1 MPMLLDVSL
10 LGDTAVMLAAR
21 KGHLPCVTALVEAK
35 ADLNLQNKW
44 GKSLISG
51 LSQSLARLRWSSVPL
66 SLSLSLCLSVCL
78 FLCKGYL
85 AQDPH

>member
-1 MPMLLDVSL
+1 MPMLLDVSW
-10 LGDTAVMLAAR
+10 LGKTAVMGAAGR
-21 KGHLPCVTALVEAK
+21 GHLPCVTALAEAK
-35 ADLNLQNKW
+35 ADLNLQNEY

-66 SLSLSLCLSVCL
+66 SLSLSLSVCL

-85 AQDPH
+85 AQESH